1 MVLTSPSGDSFCKTT
16 PGGRLLNTR
25 LLLVHYPK
33 KVNIMT
39 YETRNPYTGDLLVTF
54 PDASDSEVKQAIE
67 NAHDAFLL
75 WKNTGFTERA
85 RIMHAAAELLRRDV
99 DYYANLLTIE
109 MGKLISE
116 AKAEIALSAD
126 IFDYY
131 ANNAQTLLAPQKLPV
146 ADADAEI
153 LCEPLGVLL
162 AIEPW
167 NFPFYQVVCIA
178 APQISAGNTLL
189 LKHASNVPQA
199 AAAFEKLML
208 EAGLPQG
215 VFKNLYATRS
225 QIETIIN
232 DPRVQ
237 GVALTGSERAGAVVA
252 AQAGKALKKST
263 LELGGADAFVVLA
276 DADMQKTINWAV
288 LGRHWNGGQVCVS
301 SKRMIIVDE
310 VYDRFL
316 EGYIGGVAN
325 LKAGDPFEPS
335 TTLAPLSS
343 KAAADEIKDK
353 IRQAV
358 SYGAT
363 ATEVGPI
370 VPDSGNFVQPTI
382 LTDVAEDNPA
392 RYWEFFGPVSMLFR
406 AKDEDD
412 AVHIANDSPF
422 GLGGSVFTANPI
434 HGAEVAKR
442 ISTGMVFV
450 NHPTMAKA
458 DLPFGGVKRS
468 GYGRELV
475 GLGIKEFV
483 NHKLIAIVDIDAPF

>member
-1 MVLTSPSGDSFCKTT
+1 
-16 PGGRLLNTR
+16 
-25 LLLVHYPK
+25 
-33 KVNIMT
+33 MT

-131 ANNAQTLLAPQKLPV
+131 ANNAQKLLAPQKLPV

-167 NFPFYQVVCIA
+167 NFPFYQVVRIA

-208 EAGLPQG
+208 DAGLPQG

-263 LELGGADAFVVLA
+263 LELGGADALVVLA

-316 EGYIGGVAN
+316 EGYIGGTAN
-325 LKAGDPFEPS
+325 LKAGDPFEPT

-382 LTDVAEDNPA
+382 LTDIAEDNPA
-392 RYWEFFGPVSMLFR
+392 RYWEFFGPVSMMFR

>member
-1 MVLTSPSGDSFCKTT
+1 
-16 PGGRLLNTR
+16 
-25 LLLVHYPK
+25 
-33 KVNIMT
+33 
-39 YETRNPYTGDLLVTF
+39 
-54 PDASDSEVKQAIE
+54 SDSEVKQAIE

-85 RIMHAAAELLRRDV
+85 RVMHAAAELLRRDV

-167 NFPFYQVVCIA
+167 NFPFYQVVRIA

-208 EAGLPQG
+208 DAGLPQG

>member
-1 MVLTSPSGDSFCKTT
+1 
-16 PGGRLLNTR
+16 
-25 LLLVHYPK
+25 
-33 KVNIMT
+33 MT
-39 YETRNPYTGDLLVTF
+39 YETRNPYTGALLVTF
-54 PDASDSEVKQAIE
+54 PDATDFEVNQAIE
-67 NAHDAFLL
+67 NAHVAFLS
-75 WKNTGFTERA
+75 WKETGFTERA
-85 RIMHAAAELLRRDV
+85 RVMHAAAEILRREV
-99 DYYANLLTIE
+99 DYFANLLTIE
-109 MGKLISE
+109 MGKLVSE
-116 AKAEIALSAD
+116 AKAEVALSAD

-131 ANNAQTLLAPQKLPV
+131 ATNAQTLLAPQKLPV
-146 ADADAEI
+146 TDCEAEI
-153 LCEPLGVLL
+153 IAEPLGVLL

-167 NFPFYQVVCIA
+167 NFPFYQVVRIA

-215 VFKNLYATRS
+215 VFKNIYATRS
-225 QIETIIN
+225 QLETIIN
-232 DPRVQ
+232 DPRVH

-276 DADMQKTINWAV
+276 DAEMEKTINWAV
-288 LGRHWNGGQVCVS
+288 FGRHWNGGQVCVS

-316 EGYIGGVAN
+316 EGYIAGVAK

-343 KAAADEIKDK
+343 KAAADDIKDK

-363 ATEVGPI
+363 ATEVGPS

-382 LTDVAEDNPA
+382 LTDISQDNPA
-392 RYWEFFGPVSMLFR
+392 RNWEFFGPVSMLFR

-422 GLGGSVFTANPI
+422 GLGGSVFTANAK

-458 DLPFGGVKRS
+458 DLPFGGIRRS

-483 NHKLIAIVDIDAPF
+483 NHKLISVVDIDAPF

>member
-1 MVLTSPSGDSFCKTT
+1 
-16 PGGRLLNTR
+16 
-25 LLLVHYPK
+25 
-33 KVNIMT
+33 MT

-131 ANNAQTLLAPQKLPV
+131 ANNAQKLLAPQKLPV

-167 NFPFYQVVCIA
+167 NFPFYQVVRIA

-208 EAGLPQG
+208 DAGLPQG

-263 LELGGADAFVVLA
+263 LELGGADALVVLA

-316 EGYIGGVAN
+316 EGYIGGTAN

-343 KAAADEIKDK
+343 RAAADEIKDK

-382 LTDVAEDNPA
+382 LTDIAEDNPA
-392 RYWEFFGPVSMLFR
+392 RYWEFFGPVSMMFR

>member
-1 MVLTSPSGDSFCKTT
+1 
-16 PGGRLLNTR
+16 
-25 LLLVHYPK
+25 
-33 KVNIMT
+33 MT

-131 ANNAQTLLAPQKLPV
+131 ANNAQKLLAPQKLPV

-167 NFPFYQVVCIA
+167 NFPFYQVVRIA

-208 EAGLPQG
+208 DAGLPQG

-263 LELGGADAFVVLA
+263 LELGGADALVVLA

-316 EGYIGGVAN
+316 EGYIGGTAN
-325 LKAGDPFEPS
+325 LKAGDPFEPN

-382 LTDVAEDNPA
+382 LTDIAEDNPA
-392 RYWEFFGPVSMLFR
+392 RYWEFFGPVSMMFR